1 MSKLQLSV
9 AMGDY
14 DRTRALF
21 DGRVQID
28 GVDPVFMLL
37 TPEEMFFRAMRSQD
51 FDITEL
57 SFSSYLVKHSRGECP
72 YIAVPV
78 FLSRAFRHTSIYVR
92 KDRIQRP
99 EDLKG
104 RRVGL
109 PEYQLTA
116 NVWARAI
123 LQDDHGVRPEDIT
136 WVRGGIDTPGRPE
149 KIKLQ
154 LPPGVRVEEA
164 AAGTTISELLEQ
176 GAIDGFIGPRPPSA
190 HILQRN
196 PGIGW
201 LFDDPT
207 AVAKDYFRRTGV
219 FPIMHIVGIRKEL
232 AAQHPW
238 LPGAVYKAFTQSK
251 AAALQLLSDTSATK
265 VTLPFVEEQLKAAR
279 ETMGEDYWSYGVAPA
294 RRTLET
300 FVRHHH
306 SQGLSARLMAVEELF
321 NPSTYETYSI

>member
-1 MSKLQLSV
+1 MSMLQLSV

-28 GVDPVFMLL
+28 GVDPVYMLL
-37 TPEEMFFRAMRSQD
+37 NPEEMFFRAMRSVD

-57 SFSSYLVKHSRGECP
+57 SFSSYLVKHSLGECP

-92 KDRIQRP
+92 KDRVRRP

-104 RRVGL
+104 RRIGL

-116 NVWARAI
+116 NVWARAF
-123 LQDDHGVRPEDIT
+123 LEDDHGVRPSDVT

-154 LPPGVRVEEA
+154 LPANVKVEA
-164 AAGTTISELLEQ
+164 SPDDTTISELLDRGE
-176 GAIDGFIGPRPPSA
+176 IDGFMAPRPPNRKA
-190 HILQRN
+190 LAN
-196 PGIGW
+196 PNIGW

-207 AVAKDYFRRTGV
+207 AAAKDHYRRTGV
-219 FPIMHIVGIRKEL
+219 FPIMHVLAIRKEL
-232 AAQHPW
+232 AAMHPW
-238 LPGAVYKAFTQSK
+238 LPAAVLKAFTQAK
-251 AAALQLLSDTSATK
+251 AAALDLLADTSATK

-279 ETMGEDYWSYGVAPA
+279 ETLGEDFWSYGVASA
-294 RRTLET
+294 RPTLEA

-306 SQGLSARLMAVEELF
+306 SQGLSPRQVPVEELF
-321 NPSTYETYSI
+321 HPATYETYSI

>member
-1 MSKLQLSV
+1 MNKLRLSI

-14 DRTRALF
+14 DRTRALL

-28 GVDPVFMLL
+28 GVDPVCMTLS
-37 TPEEMFFRAMRSQD
+37 PEETFFRAFRGVE
-51 FDITEL
+51 FDISEL
-57 SFSSYLVKHSRGECP
+57 SFSSYLVKASKGESP
-72 YIAVPV
+72 YVAVPV

-92 KDRIQRP
+92 KDRIRTP

-104 RRVGL
+104 KRVGL

-116 NVWARAI
+116 HVWARA
-123 LQDDHGVRPEDIT
+123 LLADDFGVQPSDMQ

-154 LPPGVRVEEA
+154 LPPDVRLENAPDGV
-164 AAGTTISELLEQ
+164 TISEMLDRGE
-176 GAIDGFIGPRPPSA
+176 IDGFIAPRPPSGA
-190 HILQRN
+190 ALKN
-196 PGIGW
+196 PQVGW

-207 AVAKDYFRRTGV
+207 AAAKDYYRRTGI
-219 FPIMHIVGIRKEL
+219 FPIMHVVGVKKEL

-238 LPGAVYKAFTQSK
+238 LPGAVFKAFNQAK
-251 AAALQLLSDTSATK
+251 AHALEQLADTSATK

-279 ETMGEDYWSYGVAPA
+279 DTMGHDYWAYGVEAS
-294 RRTLET
+294 RRTLEA

-306 SQGLSARLMAVEELF
+306 AQGLSARLMAVEEIF
-321 NPSTYETYSI
+321 HPATYEAYSI

>member
-1 MSKLQLSV
+1 MGKLQLSV

-28 GVDPVFMLL
+28 GVDPVYMLL
-37 TPEEMFFRAMRSQD
+37 NPEEMFFRAMRSMD

-92 KDRIQRP
+92 KDRISRP

-104 RRVGL
+104 RRIGL

-116 NVWARAI
+116 LVWARSI
-123 LQDDHGVRPEDIT
+123 LQDDHGVSPSNVT

-149 KIKLQ
+149 KIKLK
-154 LPPGVRVEEA
+154 LPADVKVDAASEGV
-164 AAGTTISELLEQ
+164 TISELLDRGE
-176 GAIDGFIGPRPPSA
+176 IDGFMAPRPPSRKA
-190 HILQRN
+190 LAN
-196 PGIGW
+196 PKIGW
-201 LFDDPT
+201 LFDDPI
-207 AVAKDYFRRTGV
+207 ASARDYYRRTGI
-219 FPIMHIVGIRKEL
+219 FPIMHVLAVRKEL
-232 AAQHPW
+232 AAKHPW
-238 LPGAVYKAFTQSK
+238 LPAAVVKAFTQAK
-251 AAALQLLSDTSATK
+251 ATALDMLSDTSATK
-265 VTLPFVEEQLKAAR
+265 VTLPFVEEQLKDAR
-279 ETMGEDYWSYGVAPA
+279 DTMGEDFWSYGVAPA
-294 RRTLET
+294 RKTLEA

-306 SQGLSARLMAVEELF
+306 AQGLSPRQVPVEELF
-321 NPSTYETYSI
+321 HPATYETYSI